1 MDDPEKLSRLAIAIR
16 YLPGED
22 GAPVVLASGKGEV
35 AKAILEQASL
45 YKIPVTENPPLAK
58 MLIGL
63 PLDHPIPVEF
73 YEAVALVLAHLYR
86 YPGGEKESGT
96 KSAP

>member
-1 MDDPEKLSRLAIAIR
+1 MSDPDRLSRMAIAIR

-22 GAPVVLASGKGEV
+22 GAPVVVASGRGEV
-35 AKAILEQASL
+35 AKAILEQAAL

-63 PLDHPIPVEF
+63 PLDHPIPVDF

-86 YPGGEKESGT
+86 YPGDEESPGR
-96 KSAP
+96 KAGS

>member
-1 MDDPEKLSRLAIAIR
+1 MDDHDKLSRLAIAIR

-22 GAPVVLASGKGEV
+22 AAPVVLASGKGEI

-86 YPGGEKESGT
+86 YPGGEKETGT
-96 KSAP
+96 KSAS

>member
-1 MDDPEKLSRLAIAIR
+1 MTNPEHVSRLAIAIR

-22 GAPVVLASGKGEV
+22 GAPVVVASGKGEV
-35 AKAILEQASL
+35 AKAILEQAAL
-45 YKIPVTENPPLAK
+45 YKIPVNENPPLAK

-86 YPGGEKESGT
+86 YPGGEKESTPKAG
-96 KSAP
+96 S